1 LKKAPLQVNKECG
14 SFILLV
20 LVLTSFLAG
29 LSLLGFRNT
38 IQSSKLTTGFTNNKL
53 AFSRAQ
59 IALNEAQ
66 SHINSGQV
74 YQINT
79 DLSPVDS
86 GHYPQLLGVRLLTT
100 RVIMNEISA
109 WRDNKYVVVKSTAKK
124 EIVSSYIVEK
134 LLLNGVD
141 GKAQYFRVTVKGFDH
156 EGLNLVTLQTI
167 VRDRDQLKRLSWLH
181 IP

>member
-1 LKKAPLQVNKECG
+1 LLANKECG

-38 IQSSKLTTGFTNNKL
+38 IQSSKLTTGFINNKL

-59 IALNEAQ
+59 VALSTAQ
-66 SHINSGQV
+66 SRIKLGQV
-74 YQINT
+74 YKVNAGS
-79 DLSPVDS
+79 SPVDL
-86 GHYPQLLGVRLLTT
+86 GNYPQLMGTRVLTT
-100 RVIMNEISA
+100 RVLLDEKEV
-109 WRDNKYVVVKSTAKK
+109 WRDDQYVVIRSNAEK

-134 LLLNGVD
+134 LLLSDVD
-141 GKAQYFRVTVKGFDH
+141 GKGQYFRVTVKGFDY
-156 EGLNLVTLQTI
+156 EGLNIVTLQTI
-167 VRDRDQLKRLSWLH
+167 VRKHDQLIRLSWLQ